1 MLYKEGGLRRE
12 KGSTDK
18 VAMLKMTVK
27 RIIFNFDVLSRQRIG
42 IGFFDVR
49 IISRR
54 ECRTYWGKNQCLLTR
69 AKMKKSRTALT
80 EPVETSILMMSRHLP
95 FIGGG
100 LSYTRGASQNRRMGV
115 LA

>member
-1 MLYKEGGLRRE
+1 MEGE
-12 KGSTDK
+12 STDK

-27 RIIFNFDVLSRQRIG
+27 RVIFNFDVLSRHRNG

-54 ECRTYWGKNQCLLTR
+54 ECRTHWGKYQRLLTR

-80 EPVETSILMMSRHLP
+80 EPVETSILMMSTHLP

-100 LSYTRGASQNRRMGV
+100 LSSTRSPSQNRRTGV
-115 LA
+115 LTEVVGYL